1 MTIENELD
9 ESQYSL
15 GKTDAQYRAPTF
27 AKARKVTGKSYGA
40 QYHTD
45 EHGAEIGDTP
55 ALSTPV
61 KRGRGRP
68 PKAQVA
74 GTPLNVHPLL
84 THLFGG
90 GVRKESVDMI
100 KSMMLE
106 SIKTAEYEDA
116 ESLDEAVAHNEDNTR
131 ELHLYADNHA
141 DLYRQRI
148 TPIINNLAKKHAKGT
163 YDHEKAKKLWKYA
176 ADDAAQRY
184 TKEHGGHGH
193 GSHGSFSPADRREVA
208 SRMAD
213 EHAEEHGWK

>member
-15 GKTDAQYRAPTF
+15 GKTDAQYRAPKIATG
-27 AKARKVTGKSYGA
+27 RKVVGKSYGN
-40 QYHTD
+40 QYKTTED
-45 EHGAEIGDTP
+45 GEEIGHTP
-55 ALSTPV
+55 AMSEPV

-100 KSMMLE
+100 KAMMLE
-106 SIKTAEYEDA
+106 SIKTAEFE
-116 ESLDEAVAHNEDNTR
+116 EVEGLDEAVGHNEDNTH
-131 ELHLYADNHA
+131 ELHLYASNHG

-148 TPIINNLAKKHAKGT
+148 SPIINNLAKKHAKGT

-193 GSHGSFSPADRREVA
+193 ASYGAFSPADRKEVA